1 MPPWVDKYMIAS
13 LRGTILKK
21 DINRLIVDVSGVGYE
36 VAVSLNT
43 MESVP
48 GEGDVFLHIYT
59 VLRENALELY
69 GFHDNEEKHLFELLI
84 SVSGIGPR
92 TSLSILSGVSPTT
105 FRDAVVNGDVHRL
118 TRIPGIGKKSAERI
132 LVELKDKMKK
142 LALPR
147 ATDTGAPTTSSLE
160 EDVVSSLVNLGYK
173 ERLAETT
180 VKKVLHNAKQEIT
193 PAEAVKLAL
202 KELMK

>member
-1 MPPWVDKYMIAS
+1 MIAS

-21 DINRLIVDVSGVGYE
+21 EISRLIVDVSGVGYE

-43 MESVP
+43 LESLP
-48 GEGDVFLHIYT
+48 GDGDVFLHIYT

-69 GFHDNEEKHLFELLI
+69 GFHDYEEKRLFELLI

-92 TSLSILSGVSPTT
+92 TSLSILSGVSPAV
-105 FRDAVVNGDVHRL
+105 FREAVLDGDVHRL
-118 TRIPGIGKKSAERI
+118 TRIPGIGKKSAERL

-142 LALPR
+142 LGMPQTAEMGMSGPS
-147 ATDTGAPTTSSLE
+147 TLE
-160 EDVVSSLVNLGYK
+160 EDVISSLVNLGYK
-173 ERLAETT
+173 ERLAEATA
-180 VKKVLHNAKQEIT
+180 KKVLQNLSGDAN

>member
-1 MPPWVDKYMIAS
+1 MIAS

-21 DINRLIVDVSGVGYE
+21 EINRLIVDVSGVGYE

-43 MESVP
+43 MESLP

-59 VLRENALELY
+59 VLRENSLELY
-69 GFHDNEEKHLFELLI
+69 GFHDNEEKSLFELLI

-92 TSLSILSGVSPTT
+92 TSLSILSGVSPTN

-142 LALPR
+142 LGLQR
-147 ATDTGAPTTSSLE
+147 ASDTGVSTPSTLE
-160 EDVVSSLVNLGYK
+160 EDVISSLVNLGYK
-173 ERLAETT
+173 ERLAEAT